1 MRIYELVEYANM
13 TGTSDFQSKMY
24 ARITHFHIYETKLE
38 ELEHRL
44 FDLCKQL
51 RSIHGL
57 VQAYSAWRDDGAG
70 ISIAFYDCEESAD
83 RAALE
88 VQSIW
93 ADFDDLLSAPIQVAT
108 YDTAMHLTFG
118 T

>member
-1 MRIYELVEYANM
+1 MRIYELAEYTNM
-13 TGTSDFQSKMY
+13 MGTSNLQSKMY
-24 ARITHFHIYETKLE
+24 ARITHFSIYESKLE
-38 ELEHRL
+38 ELERRW

-57 VQAYSAWRDDGAG
+57 VQAYSAWRDDGRG

-83 RAALE
+83 NAASE
-88 VQSIW
+88 VQAIW
-93 ADFDDLLSAPIQVAT
+93 SDFDDLLTGPIQVST